1 MQSHG
6 IRISDSKG
14 SVLNV
19 KISDILKLIQK
30 GNDLNWCI
38 LFLDGTPKPEKANTV
53 NDYKN
58 KINKSKEGLKLKW
71 DDVCFVGDQ
80 LFQIYEIII
89 LGCKNQEFLHRYDS
103 DQEMY
108 QSCDIVIE
116 LIDCAFWQIFSKN
129 QDLINRI
136 KRSFKEVELL
146 EPNFEK

>member
-1 MQSHG
+1 MQTHG
-6 IRISDSKG
+6 IRISDSKDN
-14 SVLNV
+14 VLNV

-38 LFLDGTPKPEKANTV
+38 LFLDGVPNSENTNTV
-53 NDYKN
+53 NEYKN

-71 DDVCFVGDQ
+71 DEILFIGNQ

-89 LGCKNQEFLHRYDS
+89 LGCKNQEFLHRYDT

-116 LIDCAFWQIFSKN
+116 LVDCAFWQVFSKN
-129 QDLINRI
+129 KGLINELKI
-136 KRSFKEVELL
+136 KFKEIELL
-146 EPNFEK
+146 YRL

>member
-1 MQSHG
+1 M
-6 IRISDSKG
+6 
-14 SVLNV
+14 
-19 KISDILKLIQK
+19 
-30 GNDLNWCI
+30 
-38 LFLDGTPKPEKANTV
+38 
-53 NDYKN
+53 
-58 KINKSKEGLKLKW
+58 KW
-71 DDVCFVGDQ
+71 DDVCFVRDQ

>member
-6 IRISDSKG
+6 IRVSDSKDN
-14 SVLNV
+14 VLNV
-19 KISDILKLIQK
+19 NISDILKLIEN
-30 GNDLNWCI
+30 GNDLKWCI
-38 LFLDGTPKPEKANTV
+38 LFLDGTPKPEKANIV
-53 NDYKN
+53 NNYKK
-58 KINKSKEGLKLKW
+58 KINGSKEGLKLKW
-71 DDVCFVGDQ
+71 NDICFIGDQ

-89 LGCKNQEFLHRYDS
+89 LASKNQACLYHYAS

-129 QDLINRI
+129 KDLINAI
-136 KRSFKEVELL
+136 KGNFKKTELL

>member
-1 MQSHG
+1 MQTHG
-6 IRISDSKG
+6 IRISDSKDN
-14 SVLNV
+14 VLNV

-38 LFLDGTPKPEKANTV
+38 LFLDGTPNPGNADTV

-71 DDVCFVGDQ
+71 DDVFFIGNQ
-80 LFQIYEIII
+80 LFQIYETII
-89 LGCKNQEFLHRYDS
+89 LGCKNQEFLHRYDK

-108 QSCDIVIE
+108 QSCDVVIE
-116 LIDCAFWQIFSKN
+116 LVDCAFWQVFSKN
-129 QDLINRI
+129 QDLIDRI
-136 KRSFKEVELL
+136 KRRFKEVELL